1 MYNLYQIN
9 HIKFKNIYQENNRY
23 ASNPNYAFNTADEH
37 ISTMHSRI
45 DRKKNDPLLLLIDSL
60 FQLWILSVLIW
71 YFNY

>member
-9 HIKFKNIYQENNRY
+9 HIKFKNIYHENNRY

-45 DRKKNDPLLLLIDSL
+45 DRKKK
-60 FQLWILSVLIW
+60 
-71 YFNY
+71 